1 MKSIQKSGIQ
11 QTIHYLNYNGP
22 LIHPYELDSLIGKK
36 NTDTSESREKKLSS
50 SIIPSVEIK
59 AGCKSEGYLFYRFL
73 KQGFV
78 VSHSTFFGGT
88 HFRVR
93 YFNYPEGAYWP

>member
-1 MKSIQKSGIQ
+1 MKSMQKSGIQ
-11 QTIHYLNYNGP
+11 QTISYLNYNGP
-22 LIHPYELDSLIGKK
+22 LIHPYEMDLLISKDETK
-36 NTDTSESREKKLSS
+36 SREKNQSP
-50 SIIPSVEIK
+50 SIVPNVEIK
-59 AGCKSEGYLFYRFL
+59 QGCRSEGYLFYHYM

-78 VSHSTFFGGT
+78 VSHSSFFGGT